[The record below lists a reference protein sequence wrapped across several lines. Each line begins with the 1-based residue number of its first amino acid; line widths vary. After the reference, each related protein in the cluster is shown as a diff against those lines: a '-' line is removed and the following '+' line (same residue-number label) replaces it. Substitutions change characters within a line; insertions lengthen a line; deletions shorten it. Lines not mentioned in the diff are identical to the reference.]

1 MSFGGAPDL
10 TWGCGEGAAGEGG
23 GGDECASVQQAVP
36 PLHMHGV
43 GVSAVVSVR
52 AALVRRYVQDEL
64 FLSLARSPGGL
75 ARERDNGGGV
85 GGGGSGCA
93 KGAGLC
99 K

>member
-1 MSFGGAPDL
+1 M
-10 TWGCGEGAAGEGG
+10 
-23 GGDECASVQQAVP
+23 DERASVQQAVP
-36 PLHMHGV
+36 PLHTHRV